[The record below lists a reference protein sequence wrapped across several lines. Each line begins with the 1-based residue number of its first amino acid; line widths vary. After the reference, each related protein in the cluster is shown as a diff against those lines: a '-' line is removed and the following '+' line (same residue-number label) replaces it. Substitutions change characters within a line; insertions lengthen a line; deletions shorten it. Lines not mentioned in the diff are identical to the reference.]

1 MSTFVSSINKIKTKD
16 KKTFTVIRR
25 QGGEDIP
32 KVEKNYSKNVT
43 LYEVRRV
50 SKSTN
55 MFKELESMEV
65 KLIKNAYIPVAKK
78 AVDTQ

>member
-65 KLIKNAYIPVAKK
+65 KLIKNAYIPVLKK